1 MLIIAAGSGGHG
13 LRPFIHGADVS
24 VSKDCFYPY
33 RVTMNSSHPTDPMT
47 SAILESISDG
57 VFTVDEAWRITSF
70 NRAAEAITGVDREEA
85 LGRPCCEVL
94 RASLCQSACPLRQTM
109 EKGKSLLDIPAWFVD
124 ADGERVP
131 VRLSTAILRDADGNV
146 LGAAET
152 FRDLRESVGTDRIR
166 EAMRRFGDLTSRSPK
181 MQQIFA
187 ILPKVAASRSTVL
200 ITGESGTGKEVLARA
215 IHGAGPRASAPFVAL
230 NCAAFP
236 DTLIENE
243 LFGHEKGA
251 FTGADRKRQG
261 RIAQAGG
268 GTLFLD
274 EIGDISSAFQV
285 RLLRLL
291 QERTYEPLGTG
302 RTDSTDARFLA
313 ATHQDLSSLVQRGLF
328 REDLLWRL
336 DVIRIHLPPLRERKE
351 DIPDLA
357 DRFARRF
364 GRLAGHEEMR
374 IHPVAMERLLAH
386 DWPGNVRELENR
398 IERAVVLAGTNEI
411 LPEYLMETPEKAGK
425 KQEGLVSGRDAAEIR
440 MIRDALSRTDGNRTA
455 AAKIL
460 GIHRSTLIR
469 KLARYGETGHRT

>member
-1 MLIIAAGSGGHG
+1 
-13 LRPFIHGADVS
+13 
-24 VSKDCFYPY
+24 
-33 RVTMNSSHPTDPMT
+33 MNLPQSTDPMT

-70 NRAAEAITGVDREEA
+70 NRAAEEITGVDREEA

-131 VRLSTAILRDADGNV
+131 VRLSTAILRDAGGKV

-181 MQQIFA
+181 MQEIFA
-187 ILPKVAASRSTVL
+187 MLPKVAASRSTVL

-215 IHGAGPRASAPFVAL
+215 IHSAGPRAAAPFVAL

-251 FTGADRKRQG
+251 FTGADRRREG
-261 RIAQAGG
+261 RISQAGG

-274 EIGDISSAFQV
+274 EIGDVSSAFQV

-302 RTDSTDARFLA
+302 RTESTNARFLA
-313 ATHQDLSSLVQRGLF
+313 ATHQDLPALVRKGRF

-357 DRFARRF
+357 IRFARRF
-364 GRLAGHEEMR
+364 GRLAGHEEVR

-398 IERAVVLAGTNEI
+398 IERAVVLAGSDEI
-411 LPEYLMETPEKAGK
+411 LPEYLMETPGVSGTKPK
-425 KQEGLVSGRDAAEIR
+425 GLVSGRDAAEVR

-469 KLARYGETGHRT
+469 KLARYGEEGHG